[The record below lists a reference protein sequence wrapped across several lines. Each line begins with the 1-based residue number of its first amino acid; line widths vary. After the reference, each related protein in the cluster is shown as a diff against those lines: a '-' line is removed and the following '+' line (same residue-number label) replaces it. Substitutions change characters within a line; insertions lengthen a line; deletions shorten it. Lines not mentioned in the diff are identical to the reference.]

1 MRYSSFENK
10 GAKIFNYGTTN
21 APVGSSSIDDMEAFI
36 VVKGLVSIKAPRLVQ
51 ESSVQQIIDS
61 YVNIIWEKTENGSR
75 IKS

>member
-1 MRYSSFENK
+1 MRFSSFENK

-51 ESSVQQIIDS
+51 EFTVQ
-61 YVNIIWEKTENGSR
+61 
-75 IKS
+75 